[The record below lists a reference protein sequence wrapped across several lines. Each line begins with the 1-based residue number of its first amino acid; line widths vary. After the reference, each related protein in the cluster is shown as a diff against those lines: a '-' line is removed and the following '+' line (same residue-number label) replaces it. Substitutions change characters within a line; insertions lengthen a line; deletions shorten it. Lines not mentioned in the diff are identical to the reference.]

1 MNALFNFGRVF
12 AHLRDGL
19 RLSNVSDNFAH
30 EHFAEDFENLL
41 DVEIDFLFNT
51 NFLMRGLAC
60 M

>member
-12 AHLRDGL
+12 VPLCDRL